1 MTKEIE
7 KTENTAPIDSATP
20 VEDVV
25 QSETVVDA
33 VAQVEPVVTP
43 VEPTAPEVSTTPAA
57 DVATVATGNVAVA
70 HEREQR
76 VVRGARGGQA
86 QRGGKGGRGGG
97 RPRPVREKPE
107 FESKTISIRR
117 VTRVVSG
124 GRRFTLSVAL
134 VAGDRNGRI
143 GLGTG
148 KALDTQVAIEKA
160 LKAAKRNMITI
171 KLSKQKSLSHDI
183 EAKFKSSSV
192 MIMPNRS
199 RGLIAGSSA
208 RTILSLAGLNDV
220 TAKFYSGTKN
230 KLNNA
235 RATMKA
241 LEQIAYAHGE
251 APVQAVKVGAETPVV
266 EAVVPVTK

>member
-1 MTKEIE
+1 MTEETME
-7 KTENTAPIDSATP
+7 KTTTQEEIVPTAVST
-20 VEDVV
+20 
-25 QSETVVDA
+25 ETVTDTVIA
-33 VAQVEPVVTP
+33 TE
-43 VEPTAPEVSTTPAA
+43 
-57 DVATVATGNVAVA
+57 TVATGNVAVA
-70 HEREQR
+70 VEKEERR
-76 VVRGARGGQA
+76 VSGIRGGQNN
-86 QRGGKGGRGGG
+86 RGGKGGRQQGG
-97 RPRPVREKPE
+97 RPRAPREKPE
-107 FESKTISIRR
+107 FDSKTISIRR

-160 LKAAKRNMITI
+160 LKAAKRNMIHV
-171 KLSKQKSLSHDI
+171 KLSKTKSLSHDI
-183 EAKFKSSSV
+183 DAKFKSSEV
-192 MIMPNRS
+192 MIMPNKG

-241 LEQIAYAHGE
+241 LEQIAYRYDE
-251 APVQAVKVGAETPVV
+251 APVAATKIPAPVIAE
-266 EAVVPVTK
+266 EK

>member
-1 MTKEIE
+1 MTEL
-7 KTENTAPIDSATP
+7 NTTANPAVPAP
-20 VEDVV
+20 
-25 QSETVVDA
+25 
-33 VAQVEPVVTP
+33 VA
-43 VEPTAPEVSTTPAA
+43 PT
-57 DVATVATGNVAVA
+57 TVATGNVAVA
-70 HEREQR
+70 QEKEY
-76 VVRGARGGQA
+76 APRGGT
-86 QRGGKGGRGGG
+86 RGGKGGKPGGRQGG
-97 RPRPVREKPE
+97 RPPRAPREKPE
-107 FESKTISIRR
+107 FDSKTISIRR

-171 KLSKQKSLSHDI
+171 KLSKTKSLSHDI
-183 EAKFKSSSV
+183 DAKFKSASV
-192 MIMPNRS
+192 MIMPNRG

-208 RTILSLAGLNDV
+208 RTILALAGLNDV

-251 APVQAVKVGAETPVV
+251 APVAVAKIPEATPV
-266 EAVVPVTK
+266 EITNK

>member
-1 MTKEIE
+1 MKEEI
-7 KTENTAPIDSATP
+7 KTTEETVI
-20 VEDVV
+20 
-25 QSETVVDA
+25 ETVV
-33 VAQVEPVVTP
+33 ETPTPVVEVVASVTP
-43 VEPTAPEVSTTPAA
+43 TS
-57 DVATVATGNVAVA
+57 TVATGNVAVA
-70 HEREQR
+70 QDRMDR
-76 VVRGARGGQA
+76 SAPRGQRGGQG
-86 QRGGKGGRGGG
+86 QRGGKPGGKQGGRA
-97 RPRPVREKPE
+97 PRAPREKPE
-107 FESKTISIRR
+107 FDSKTISIRR

-124 GRRFTLSVAL
+124 GRRFTLSVAI

-171 KLSKQKSLSHDI
+171 KLSKSKSLSHDI

-192 MIMPNRS
+192 MIMPNRG

-208 RTILSLAGLNDV
+208 RTILSLAGLSDV

-251 APVQAVKVGAETPVV
+251 APVQATKVEG
-266 EAVVPVTK
+266 EAIAIPLPTTN

>member
-1 MTKEIE
+1 M
-7 KTENTAPIDSATP
+7 
-20 VEDVV
+20 
-25 QSETVVDA
+25 SETKI
-33 VAQVEPVVTP
+33 TP
-43 VEPTAPEVSTTPAA
+43 TTEDIVQAN
-57 DVATVATGNVAVA
+57 ATVETGNVAVA
-70 HEREQR
+70 QEKENTGR
-76 VVRGARGGQA
+76 AP
-86 QRGGKGGRGGG
+86 RGGKGGKPGG
-97 RPRPVREKPE
+97 RGARAPRAPREKPE
-107 FESKTISIRR
+107 FDSKTISIRR

-160 LKAAKRNMITI
+160 LKAAKRNMMTI
-171 KLSKQKSLSHDI
+171 KLSKTKSLTHDI
-183 EAKFKSSSV
+183 EAKFKSSQV
-192 MIMPNRS
+192 MIMPNKG

-208 RTILSLAGLNDV
+208 RTILALAGLNNV

-241 LEQIAYAHGE
+241 LEQVAYAHGE
-251 APVQAVKVGAETPVV
+251 APVAATKVAE
-266 EAVVPVTK
+266 EEKAEPVTTTTK

>member
-1 MTKEIE
+1 MSEINTTTT
-7 KTENTAPIDSATP
+7 TETP
-20 VEDVV
+20 V
-25 QSETVVDA
+25 
-33 VAQVEPVVTP
+33 
-43 VEPTAPEVSTTPAA
+43 AP
-57 DVATVATGNVAVA
+57 ATVATGNVAVA
-70 HEREQR
+70 QEKVEGG
-76 VVRGARGGQA
+76 RGNF
-86 QRGGKGGRGGG
+86 RGGKGGKPTGGRGGSRG
-97 RPRPVREKPE
+97 PRPPREKPE
-107 FESKTISIRR
+107 FDSKTISIRR

-160 LKAAKRNMITI
+160 LKAAKKNMFTI
-171 KLSKQKSLSHDI
+171 KLSKTKSLTHDI
-183 EAKFKSSSV
+183 NAKFKSSEV
-192 MIMPNRS
+192 MIMPNKG

-208 RTILSLAGLNDV
+208 RTILALAGLSNV

-241 LEQIAYAHGE
+241 LEQVAYAHGE
-251 APVQAVKVGAETPVV
+251 APVAVAKMPEAVV
-266 EAVVPVTK
+266 EAPVEVTTK

>member
-1 MTKEIE
+1 M
-7 KTENTAPIDSATP
+7 
-20 VEDVV
+20 
-25 QSETVVDA
+25 SETNTTTT
-33 VAQVEPVVTP
+33 TP
-43 VEPTAPEVSTTPAA
+43 QTPAA
-57 DVATVATGNVAVA
+57 ATVATGNVAVA
-70 HEREQR
+70 HERENGS
-76 VVRGARGGQA
+76 RGNFRGGQGK
-86 QRGGKGGRGGG
+86 GGKPAGGRGGSRG
-97 RPRPVREKPE
+97 PRPPREKPE
-107 FESKTISIRR
+107 FDSKTISIRR

-160 LKAAKRNMITI
+160 LKAAKKNMFTI
-171 KLSKQKSLSHDI
+171 KLSKAKSLSHDI
-183 EAKFKSSSV
+183 SAKFKSSEV
-192 MIMPNRS
+192 MIMPNKG

-208 RTILSLAGLNDV
+208 RTILALAGLSNV

-241 LEQIAYAHGE
+241 LEQVSYAHGE
-251 APVQAVKVGAETPVV
+251 APVAVTTIPEVIPVPEV
-266 EAVVPVTK
+266 LPTTI

>member
-1 MTKEIE
+1 MTEEI
-7 KTENTAPIDSATP
+7 KITDDKVP
-20 VEDVV
+20 
-25 QSETVVDA
+25 
-33 VAQVEPVVTP
+33 
-43 VEPTAPEVSTTPAA
+43 PEVTT
-57 DVATVATGNVAVA
+57 VETGNVAVA
-70 HEREQR
+70 REPEAHP
-76 VVRGARGGQA
+76 VRGVRGGQG
-86 QRGGKGGRGGG
+86 RGGKQGGRTGG
-97 RPRPVREKPE
+97 RPRAPREKPE
-107 FESKTISIRR
+107 FDSKTISIRR

-160 LKAAKRNMITI
+160 LKAAKRNMIHV
-171 KLSKQKSLSHDI
+171 KLSKHKSLPHDI
-183 EAKFKSSSV
+183 EAKYKSSKV
-192 MIMPNRS
+192 MIMPNKG

-208 RTILSLAGLNDV
+208 RTILSLAGLTDV

-235 RATMKA
+235 RATMAA

-251 APVQAVKVGAETPVV
+251 APVPAAKVGEGAPLPTP
-266 EAVVPVTK
+266 AN

>member
-1 MTKEIE
+1 MSEINTITN
-7 KTENTAPIDSATP
+7 TE
-20 VEDVV
+20 E
-25 QSETVVDA
+25 
-33 VAQVEPVVTP
+33 VVTP
-43 VEPTAPEVSTTPAA
+43 KEVAEIPVATPAA
-57 DVATVATGNVAVA
+57 ASVATGNVAVA
-70 HEREQR
+70 QEKE
-76 VVRGARGGQA
+76 VGGRGNFRGG
-86 QRGGKGGRGGG
+86 QRGGKPTGG
-97 RPRPVREKPE
+97 RPGSRGPRPPREKPE
-107 FESKTISIRR
+107 FDSKTISIRR

-124 GRRFTLSVAL
+124 GRRFTLSVAI

-171 KLSKQKSLSHDI
+171 KLSKAKSLTHDI
-183 EAKFKSSSV
+183 EAKFNSSEV
-192 MIMPNRS
+192 MIMPNKG

-208 RTILSLAGLNDV
+208 RTILSLAGLNNV

-241 LEQIAYAHGE
+241 LEQVAYAHGE
-251 APVQAVKVGAETPVV
+251 APVAAIKIP
-266 EAVVPVTK
+266 EAVVAPEVITNK

>member
-1 MTKEIE
+1 MSETNTTTNTVETKVET
-7 KTENTAPIDSATP
+7 KTAP
-20 VEDVV
+20 V
-25 QSETVVDA
+25 Q
-33 VAQVEPVVTP
+33 
-43 VEPTAPEVSTTPAA
+43 
-57 DVATVATGNVAVA
+57 TGNVAVA
-70 HEREQR
+70 QEKEAH
-76 VVRGARGGQA
+76 APRGGF
-86 QRGGKGGRGGG
+86 RGGKGGKPAGRGGA
-97 RPRPVREKPE
+97 RPPRAPREKPE
-107 FESKTISIRR
+107 FDSKTISIRR

-160 LKAAKRNMITI
+160 LKAAKRNMVTI
-171 KLSKQKSLSHDI
+171 KLSKEKSLSHDI
-183 EAKFKSSSV
+183 SAKFKSSEV
-192 MIMPNRS
+192 MIMPNKG

-208 RTILSLAGLNDV
+208 RTILALAGLNNV

-241 LEQIAYAHGE
+241 LEQVAYAHGE
-251 APVQAVKVGAETPVV
+251 APVAVAKIP
-266 EAVVPVTK
+266 EAVVADVTATTTNK

>member
-1 MTKEIE
+1 M
-7 KTENTAPIDSATP
+7 
-20 VEDVV
+20 
-25 QSETVVDA
+25 SETKTTTIAAEPAKAIETISVT
-33 VAQVEPVVTP
+33 VE
-43 VEPTAPEVSTTPAA
+43 
-57 DVATVATGNVAVA
+57 TGNVAVA
-70 HEREQR
+70 HEKEAFTRNP
-76 VVRGARGGQA
+76 
-86 QRGGKGGRGGG
+86 RGGKGGKPGGRTGG
-97 RPRPVREKPE
+97 RPPRAPREKPE
-107 FESKTISIRR
+107 FDSKTISIRR

-160 LKAAKRNMITI
+160 LKAAKRNMMTI
-171 KLSKQKSLSHDI
+171 KLSKEKSLSHDI
-183 EAKFKSSSV
+183 EAKFKSSQV
-192 MIMPNRS
+192 MIMPNKG

-208 RTILSLAGLNDV
+208 RTILSLAGLNNV

-241 LEQIAYAHGE
+241 LEQVAYAHGE
-251 APVQAVKVGAETPVV
+251 APVAVTKMV
-266 EAVVPVTK
+266 EAVPEEKVAEPITNKPLDTTRSK

>member
-1 MTKEIE
+1 MTE
-7 KTENTAPIDSATP
+7 KIIENTIPDEIPAD
-20 VEDVV
+20 
-25 QSETVVDA
+25 
-33 VAQVEPVVTP
+33 
-43 VEPTAPEVSTTPAA
+43 VSTT
-57 DVATVATGNVAVA
+57 VETGNVAVA
-70 HEREQR
+70 VEPSERP
-76 VVRGARGGQA
+76 VRGARGGQNN
-86 QRGGKGGRGGG
+86 RGGKGGARGGK
-97 RPRPVREKPE
+97 RERPVREKPE
-107 FESKTISIRR
+107 FDSKTISIRR

-171 KLSKQKSLSHDI
+171 KLTKTKSLPHDI
-183 EAKFKSSSV
+183 EAKFKSASV
-192 MIMPNRS
+192 MVMPNKG

-208 RTILSLAGLNDV
+208 RTILSLAGLNNV

-241 LEQIAYAHGE
+241 LEQIAYAHNE
-251 APVQAVKVGAETPVV
+251 APVVKVAMPDAQVVTETN
-266 EAVVPVTK
+266 

>member
-1 MTKEIE
+1 MTEEI
-7 KTENTAPIDSATP
+7 KTTE
-20 VEDVV
+20 
-25 QSETVVDA
+25 
-33 VAQVEPVVTP
+33 
-43 VEPTAPEVSTTPAA
+43 STTP
-57 DVATVATGNVAVA
+57 VTTSGTVATGNVAVA
-70 HEREQR
+70 QD
-76 VVRGARGGQA
+76 RGERGGKRDGRPGQG
-86 QRGGKGGRGGG
+86 QRGGKPGGKQGG
-97 RPRPVREKPE
+97 RPPRAPREKPE
-107 FESKTISIRR
+107 FDSKTISIRR

-124 GRRFTLSVAL
+124 GRRFTLSVAI

-160 LKAAKRNMITI
+160 LKAAKRNMMTI

-183 EAKFKSSSV
+183 EAKFKSSEV
-192 MIMPNRS
+192 MIMPNKG

-208 RTILSLAGLNDV
+208 RIILSLAGLNDV

-251 APVQAVKVGAETPVV
+251 APVSATKPVET
-266 EAVVPVTK
+266 EEVTVATN

>member
-1 MTKEIE
+1 MTEEI
-7 KTENTAPIDSATP
+7 KTIE
-20 VEDVV
+20 EG
-25 QSETVVDA
+25 TVV
-33 VAQVEPVVTP
+33 E
-43 VEPTAPEVSTTPAA
+43 
-57 DVATVATGNVAVA
+57 TGNVAVA
-70 HEREQR
+70 QDKPER
-76 VVRGARGGQA
+76 VVRGARGGQSSK
-86 QRGGKGGRGGG
+86 GKQGGRSGG
-97 RPRPVREKPE
+97 RPRAPREKPE
-107 FESKTISIRR
+107 FDSKTISIRR

-160 LKAAKRNMITI
+160 LKSAKRNMIHLRMT
-171 KLSKQKSLSHDI
+171 KSKSLPHDI
-183 EAKFKSSSV
+183 EAKYNSSSV
-192 MIMPNRS
+192 MIMPNRG

-208 RTILSLAGLNDV
+208 RTILSLAGLSDV

-251 APVQAVKVGAETPVV
+251 SPVQVTKIPTEVV
-266 EAVVPVTK
+266 EITK

>member
-1 MTKEIE
+1 MSETKTTTTTAE
-7 KTENTAPIDSATP
+7 TAPATT
-20 VEDVV
+20 VE
-25 QSETVVDA
+25 A
-33 VAQVEPVVTP
+33 
-43 VEPTAPEVSTTPAA
+43 
-57 DVATVATGNVAVA
+57 GNVAVA
-70 HEREQR
+70 QERDFSPR
-76 VVRGARGGQA
+76 NT
-86 QRGGKGGRGGG
+86 RGGKGGKPGGRTGG
-97 RPRPVREKPE
+97 RPPRAPREKPE
-107 FESKTISIRR
+107 FDSKTISIRR

-160 LKAAKRNMITI
+160 LKAAKKNMMTI
-171 KLSKQKSLSHDI
+171 KLSKTKSLTHDI
-183 EAKFKSSSV
+183 NAKFKSSDV
-192 MIMPNRS
+192 MIMPNKG

-208 RTILSLAGLNDV
+208 RTILALAGLNNV

-241 LEQIAYAHGE
+241 LEQVAYAHGE
-251 APVQAVKVGAETPVV
+251 APVLATKI
-266 EAVVPVTK
+266 EAVEIPTTTNK